1 MAVLR
6 KSSQYGMVFFRRHF
20 LITLEVTSRD
30 KSYHWLLQWITARGT
45 RTQHLSVETT
55 FHQNE
60 TGKISTK
67 FDFIPSPGTHFMYYR
82 NTWIRVE
89 RNREKQMMDLQTGVP
104 FESVTLTALGRHRG
118 IYFDLLNEA
127 RKMALKA
134 QEGMTVM
141 YTAIGPEWRQFGYP
155 RRKRPLSS
163 VILDDELGENILA
176 DVKEFIHNPKWYVDR
191 GIPYRR
197 GYLLHGPPGCGKSSY
212 ITALAGETTNDC
224 AFNYLC
230 LVNASSVRDR
240 FVFTFISLTIITFYP
255 TKLPSCY
262 LKIYLLANMAMLR
275 HAAAILH
282 HAAAQF
288 PWFNLAWFKF
298 SEDLQ

>member
-1 MAVLR
+1 MPLSELFLSLQSNPYFGAGFGLIGIGTGMAVLR

-163 VILDDELGENILA
+163 VILDDELGESILA

-230 LVNASSVRDR
+230 LVNASSVRDL
-240 FVFTFISLTIITFYP
+240 FVFTFISLIIKIHNFLPDKTA
-255 TKLPSCY
+255 KLLP
-262 LKIYLLANMAMLR
+262 
-275 HAAAILH
+275 
-282 HAAAQF
+282 
-288 PWFNLAWFKF
+288 
-298 SEDLQ
+298 